1 MMKQQELMMVGR
13 LGAPH
18 GIRGWMKVNPFT
30 EDREGI
36 FEYRPWLVTRGGV
49 QQEMK
54 VLDWRRQN
62 NGLIV
67 RLDGVEDRDAAAAYT
82 NCDISISADQL
93 AELPEDEFYWRDLIG
108 CKVVNT
114 QGYDMGTVSGVL
126 ETGANDVL
134 EIKANPKDAFGKRER
149 MVPFVPEQFI
159 LEVNK
164 SDKLITVDWDPSF

>member
-1 MMKQQELMMVGR
+1 MSQQELMLVGR

-18 GIRGWMKVNPFT
+18 GIRGWLKVNPFT

-36 FEYRPWLVTRGGV
+36 FEYTPWLVTCGGE
-49 QQEMK
+49 QKEMK

-67 RLDGVEDRDAAAAYT
+67 RLEGIDDRNAAALYT
-82 NCDISISADQL
+82 NGEISISADQL
-93 AELPEDEFYWRDLIG
+93 KELPEDEFYWRDLIG
-108 CKVVNT
+108 CNVVNL
-114 QGYDMGTVSGVL
+114 QGYNMGTVSGIL

-134 EIKANPKDAFGKRER
+134 EIKANAKDAFGKRER

-159 LEVNK
+159 IEV
-164 SDKLITVDWDPSF
+164 KLSEKQIIVDWDPNF